1 MLHIFQEIFFNFKTY
16 INHFCHIEFLL
27 IGIIIIHQE
36 NKNDK
41 EISQKEGEN
50 VPQKRAHKGAQVI
63 AIIIAVLLL
72 CVAGFCAYLLIHNR
86 QQKAEQKEMFATIA
100 EKVDAAESE
109 LGDLEQIGN
118 AEDKRVAQL
127 LEVYRELHGY
137 NADFV
142 GWIRVPG
149 TEINYPVMQS
159 PDESNF
165 YLRRN
170 FEKEY
175 SNLGTPYLQEN
186 CDIRTCDNLIIYGH
200 HMLDGGMFSD
210 LELYKKEAFFE
221 QHKYVRFD
229 TLDEL
234 GLYEV
239 MAVVITTAYQADSFQ
254 YYNYV
259 ESNELTFN
267 TYVNECKQRAL
278 YDTGIDAEYGDKLVT
293 LSTCEY
299 SSDNGRL
306 IVVAKKIGGIKK

>member
-1 MLHIFQEIFFNFKTY
+1 MKESMKTG
-16 INHFCHIEFLL
+16 LAL
-27 IGIIIIHQE
+27 
-36 NKNDK
+36 
-41 EISQKEGEN
+41 
-50 VPQKRAHKGAQVI
+50 AL
-63 AIIIAVLLL
+63 AVLLL
-72 CVAGFCAYLLIHNR
+72 LIAGCCAAWLIDDR
-86 QQKAEQKEMFATIA
+86 QEKIEQRELFSSIA

-127 LEVYRELHGY
+127 LDVYRELHGY
-137 NADFV
+137 NSDFV

-159 PDESNF
+159 PDSPNY

-170 FEKEY
+170 FEKAY

-210 LELYKKEAFFE
+210 LELYKKRKFFQ

-259 ESNELTFN
+259 ENNELTFN
-267 TYVNECKQRAL
+267 TYVQECKQRAL
-278 YDTGIDAEYGDKLVT
+278 YDTGIDAEYGDRLIT

>member
-1 MLHIFQEIFFNFKTY
+1 MKESMKTG
-16 INHFCHIEFLL
+16 LAL
-27 IGIIIIHQE
+27 
-36 NKNDK
+36 
-41 EISQKEGEN
+41 
-50 VPQKRAHKGAQVI
+50 AL
-63 AIIIAVLLL
+63 AVLLL
-72 CVAGFCAYLLIHNR
+72 LIAGCCAAWLIDDR
-86 QQKAEQKEMFATIA
+86 QEKIEQRELFSSIA

-127 LEVYRELHGY
+127 LEVYGELHGY
-137 NADFV
+137 NSDFV

-159 PDESNF
+159 PDSPNY

-170 FEKEY
+170 FEKAY

-186 CDIRTCDNLIIYGH
+186 CDIRTCDNLVIYGH

-210 LELYKKEAFFE
+210 LELYKQKAFWE
-221 QHKYVRFD
+221 NHKYVRFD

-254 YYNYV
+254 YYNYT
-259 ESNELTFN
+259 ENNELTFN

-278 YDTGIDAEYGDKLVT
+278 YDTGIDAEYGDKLIT

>member
-1 MLHIFQEIFFNFKTY
+1 MTALSPTQSLQPLCVGFGWKGKME
-16 INHFCHIEFLL
+16 
-27 IGIIIIHQE
+27 
-36 NKNDK
+36 
-41 EISQKEGEN
+41 EGEN
-50 VPQKRAHKGAQVI
+50 MPQKRTHKGAQII
-63 AIIIAVLLL
+63 AIIIAILLL
-72 CVAGFCAYLLIHNR
+72 CVAGFCAYLLIDNQ
-86 QQKAEQKEMFATIA
+86 QQKAEQKELFATIA
-100 EKVDAAESE
+100 EKVDAAENE
-109 LGDLEQIGN
+109 LGDLEQISTV
-118 AEDKRVAQL
+118 EDKRVAQL
-127 LEVYRELHGY
+127 LEVYGELHNY
-137 NADFV
+137 NSDFV

-159 PDESNF
+159 PDSPNY

-170 FEKEY
+170 FEKAY

-210 LELYKKEAFFE
+210 LELYKKRKFFQ

-239 MAVVITTAYQADSFQ
+239 MAVVITTAYQSDSFQ
-254 YYNYV
+254 YYNYI
-259 ESNELTFN
+259 ENNELTFN
-267 TYVNECKQRAL
+267 TYVQECKQRAL
-278 YDTGIDAEYGDKLVT
+278 YDTGMDAEYGDKLVT

-299 SSDNGRL
+299 SNDNGRL

>member
-1 MLHIFQEIFFNFKTY
+1 ME
-16 INHFCHIEFLL
+16 
-27 IGIIIIHQE
+27 
-36 NKNDK
+36 
-41 EISQKEGEN
+41 EGEN
-50 VPQKRAHKGAQVI
+50 MPQKRTHKGAQII
-63 AIIIAVLLL
+63 AIIIAILLL
-72 CVAGFCAYLLIHNR
+72 CVAGFCAYLLIDNQ
-86 QQKAEQKEMFATIA
+86 QQKAEQKELFATIA
-100 EKVDAAESE
+100 EKVDAAENE
-109 LGDLEQIGN
+109 LGDLEQISTV
-118 AEDKRVAQL
+118 EDKRVAQL
-127 LEVYRELHGY
+127 LEVYRELHSY
-137 NADFV
+137 NSDFV

-159 PDESNF
+159 PDSPNY

-210 LELYKKEAFFE
+210 LELYKQKAFWE
-221 QHKYVRFD
+221 NHKYVRFD

-254 YYNYV
+254 YYNYI
-259 ESNELTFN
+259 ENNELTFN
-267 TYVNECKQRAL
+267 TYVQECKQRAL

-299 SSDNGRL
+299 SNDNGRL

>member
-1 MLHIFQEIFFNFKTY
+1 M
-16 INHFCHIEFLL
+16 
-27 IGIIIIHQE
+27 
-36 NKNDK
+36 
-41 EISQKEGEN
+41 
-50 VPQKRAHKGAQVI
+50 PQKRTYKGAQVI
-63 AIIIAVLLL
+63 AIIIAILLL
-72 CVAGFCAYLLIHNR
+72 CVAGFCAYLLIHNQ

-109 LGDLEQIGN
+109 LGDLEQISN
-118 AEDKRVAQL
+118 ADEAQL

-137 NADFV
+137 NSDFV

-159 PDESNF
+159 PDELNF

-186 CDIRTCDNLIIYGH
+186 CDIRTCDNLIIYSH

-210 LELYKKEAFFE
+210 LELYKKRKFFQ

-234 GLYEV
+234 GLYEI
-239 MAVVITTAYQADSFQ
+239 MAVVITTAYQSDSFQ
-254 YYNYV
+254 YYNYI
-259 ESNELTFN
+259 ENNELTFN
-267 TYVNECKQRAL
+267 TYVQECKQRAL

-299 SSDNGRL
+299 SNDNGRL
-306 IVVAKKIGGIKK
+306 IVVAKKIGGIKKRANAKIPSSLSVLSL

>member
-1 MLHIFQEIFFNFKTY
+1 M
-16 INHFCHIEFLL
+16 
-27 IGIIIIHQE
+27 
-36 NKNDK
+36 
-41 EISQKEGEN
+41 
-50 VPQKRAHKGAQVI
+50 PQKRTYKGAQVI
-63 AIIIAVLLL
+63 AIIIAILLL
-72 CVAGFCAYLLIHNR
+72 CVAGFCAYLLIDNR
-86 QQKAEQKEMFATIA
+86 QQKIEQKELFATIA

-109 LGDLEQIGN
+109 LGDLEQISTV
-118 AEDKRVAQL
+118 EDKRAAQL
-127 LEVYRELHGY
+127 LEVYGKLHDY
-137 NADFV
+137 NLDFV

-159 PDESNF
+159 PNNPNF
-165 YLRRN
+165 YLRHN

-210 LELYKKEAFFE
+210 LELYKKKEFFE

-254 YYNYV
+254 YYNYI
-259 ESNELTFN
+259 ENNELTFN
-267 TYVNECKQRAL
+267 TYVQECKQHAL
-278 YDTGIDAEYGDKLVT
+278 YDTGIDAEYGDKLIT

-306 IVVAKKIGGIKK
+306 IVVAKKIGGVKK

>member
-1 MLHIFQEIFFNFKTY
+1 MAALSPTQSLQPLCVGFGWKGK
-16 INHFCHIEFLL
+16 IE
-27 IGIIIIHQE
+27 
-36 NKNDK
+36 
-41 EISQKEGEN
+41 EGEN
-50 VPQKRAHKGAQVI
+50 MPQMRAHKGAQVI

-72 CVAGFCAYLLIHNR
+72 CVAGFCAYLLIDNQ

-118 AEDKRVAQL
+118 AAQL

-159 PDESNF
+159 PDEPNF

-170 FEKEY
+170 FEKAY

-210 LELYKKEAFFE
+210 LELYKQKAFWE
-221 QHKYVRFD
+221 NHKYVRFD

-254 YYNYV
+254 YYNYI
-259 ESNELTFN
+259 ENNELTFN
-267 TYVNECKQRAL
+267 TYVQECKQRAL

-299 SSDNGRL
+299 SNDNGRL

>member
-1 MLHIFQEIFFNFKTY
+1 M
-16 INHFCHIEFLL
+16 
-27 IGIIIIHQE
+27 
-36 NKNDK
+36 
-41 EISQKEGEN
+41 
-50 VPQKRAHKGAQVI
+50 PQKRTHKGAQII
-63 AIIIAVLLL
+63 AIIIAILLL
-72 CVAGFCAYLLIHNR
+72 CVAGFCAYLLIDNQ
-86 QQKAEQKEMFATIA
+86 QQKAEQKELFATIA
-100 EKVDAAESE
+100 EKVDAAENE
-109 LGDLEQIGN
+109 LGDLEQISTV
-118 AEDKRVAQL
+118 EDKRVAQL
-127 LEVYRELHGY
+127 LEVYGELHNY
-137 NADFV
+137 NSDFV

-210 LELYKKEAFFE
+210 LELYKKRKFFQ

-234 GLYEV
+234 GLYEI
-239 MAVVITTAYQADSFQ
+239 MAVVITTAYQSDSFQ
-254 YYNYV
+254 YYNYI

-267 TYVNECKQRAL
+267 TYVQECKQRAL
-278 YDTGIDAEYGDKLVT
+278 YPIITSTFSVSGMKWDKIYSLALRPMEEEMSNFLWVSKIASQFKILNSPLVRCIT
-293 LSTCEY
+293 FKPFKCKTYLLAYPSF
-299 SSDNGRL
+299 
-306 IVVAKKIGGIKK
+306 

>member
-1 MLHIFQEIFFNFKTY
+1 MSRGQM
-16 INHFCHIEFLL
+16 
-27 IGIIIIHQE
+27 
-36 NKNDK
+36 
-41 EISQKEGEN
+41 
-50 VPQKRAHKGAQVI
+50 HKGAQII
-63 AIIIAVLLL
+63 AIIIAILLL
-72 CVAGFCAYLLIHNR
+72 CVAGFCAYLLIDNR
-86 QQKAEQKEMFATIA
+86 QQKIEQRELFATIA

-118 AEDKRVAQL
+118 TEDKRVAQL
-127 LEVYRELHGY
+127 LEVYEELHDY
-137 NADFV
+137 NPDFV

-159 PDESNF
+159 PNEPNF

-200 HMLDGGMFSD
+200 HMLDSGMFSD
-210 LELYKKEAFFE
+210 LELYKQKAFWE
-221 QHKYVRFD
+221 NHKYVRFD

-234 GLYEV
+234 GLYEI

-259 ESNELTFN
+259 ESNKLTFN

-278 YDTGIDAEYGDKLVT
+278 YDTGIDAEYGDKLIT

>member
-1 MLHIFQEIFFNFKTY
+1 M
-16 INHFCHIEFLL
+16 
-27 IGIIIIHQE
+27 
-36 NKNDK
+36 
-41 EISQKEGEN
+41 
-50 VPQKRAHKGAQVI
+50 
-63 AIIIAVLLL
+63 
-72 CVAGFCAYLLIHNR
+72 
-86 QQKAEQKEMFATIA
+86 
-100 EKVDAAESE
+100 
-109 LGDLEQIGN
+109 
-118 AEDKRVAQL
+118 
-127 LEVYRELHGY
+127 
-137 NADFV
+137 
-142 GWIRVPG
+142 PG

-210 LELYKKEAFFE
+210 LELYKKRKFFQ

-234 GLYEV
+234 GLYEI
-239 MAVVITTAYQADSFQ
+239 MAVVITTAYQSDSFQ
-254 YYNYV
+254 YYNYI

-267 TYVNECKQRAL
+267 TYVQECKQRAL
-278 YDTGIDAEYGDKLVT
+278 YDTGIDAEYGEKLVT

-299 SSDNGRL
+299 SNDNGRL

>member
-1 MLHIFQEIFFNFKTY
+1 M
-16 INHFCHIEFLL
+16 
-27 IGIIIIHQE
+27 
-36 NKNDK
+36 
-41 EISQKEGEN
+41 
-50 VPQKRAHKGAQVI
+50 PQKRTYKGTQVI
-63 AIIIAVLLL
+63 AIIIAILLL
-72 CVAGFCAYLLIHNR
+72 CVAGFCAYLLIHNQ

-109 LGDLEQIGN
+109 LGDLEQISN
-118 AEDKRVAQL
+118 ADEAQL

-137 NADFV
+137 NSDFV

-159 PDESNF
+159 PDELNF

-186 CDIRTCDNLIIYGH
+186 CDIRTCDNLIIYSH

-210 LELYKKEAFFE
+210 LELYKKRKFFQ

-234 GLYEV
+234 GLYEI
-239 MAVVITTAYQADSFQ
+239 MAVVITTAYQSDSFQ
-254 YYNYV
+254 YYNYI
-259 ESNELTFN
+259 ENNELTFN
-267 TYVNECKQRAL
+267 TYVQECKQRAL

-299 SSDNGRL
+299 SNDNGRL
-306 IVVAKKIGGIKK
+306 IVVAKKIGGIKKRANAKIPSSLSVLSL

>member
-1 MLHIFQEIFFNFKTY
+1 MAALSPTQSLQPLCVGFGWKGK
-16 INHFCHIEFLL
+16 IE
-27 IGIIIIHQE
+27 
-36 NKNDK
+36 
-41 EISQKEGEN
+41 EGEN
-50 VPQKRAHKGAQVI
+50 MPQMRAHKGAQVI

-72 CVAGFCAYLLIHNR
+72 CVAGFCAYLLIHNQ

-118 AEDKRVAQL
+118 AAQL

-159 PDESNF
+159 PDEPNF

-170 FEKEY
+170 FEKAY

-210 LELYKKEAFFE
+210 LELYKQKAFWE
-221 QHKYVRFD
+221 NHKYMRFD

-239 MAVVITTAYQADSFQ
+239 MAVVITTAYQSDSFQ

-259 ESNELTFN
+259 ENNELIFN
-267 TYVNECKQRAL
+267 TYVQECKQRAL
-278 YDTGIDAEYGDKLVT
+278 YDTGMDAEYGDKLVT

>member
-1 MLHIFQEIFFNFKTY
+1 M
-16 INHFCHIEFLL
+16 
-27 IGIIIIHQE
+27 
-36 NKNDK
+36 
-41 EISQKEGEN
+41 
-50 VPQKRAHKGAQVI
+50 PQKRTHKGAQII
-63 AIIIAVLLL
+63 AIIIAILLL
-72 CVAGFCAYLLIHNR
+72 CVAGFCAYLLIHNQ
-86 QQKAEQKEMFATIA
+86 QQKAEQRELFATIA

-109 LGDLEQIGN
+109 LGDLEQISN
-118 AEDKRVAQL
+118 ADEAQL
-127 LEVYRELHGY
+127 LGVYRELHGY
-137 NADFV
+137 NSDFV

-159 PDESNF
+159 PDSPNY

-170 FEKEY
+170 FEKAY

-210 LELYKKEAFFE
+210 LEVYKKRKFFQ

-239 MAVVITTAYQADSFQ
+239 MAVIITTAYQADSFQ

-267 TYVNECKQRAL
+267 TYVQECKQRAL
-278 YDTGIDAEYGDKLVT
+278 YDTGMDAEYGDKLIT

>member
-1 MLHIFQEIFFNFKTY
+1 MAALSPTQSLQPLCVGFGWKGK
-16 INHFCHIEFLL
+16 IE
-27 IGIIIIHQE
+27 
-36 NKNDK
+36 
-41 EISQKEGEN
+41 EGEN
-50 VPQKRAHKGAQVI
+50 MPQMRAHKGAQVI

-72 CVAGFCAYLLIHNR
+72 CVAGFCAYLLIHNQ

-118 AEDKRVAQL
+118 AAQL

-159 PDESNF
+159 PDEPNF

-170 FEKEY
+170 FEKAY

-210 LELYKKEAFFE
+210 LELYKQKAFWE
-221 QHKYVRFD
+221 NHKYVRFD

-259 ESNELTFN
+259 ENNELTFN

-278 YDTGIDAEYGDKLVT
+278 YDTGMDAEYGDKLVT

>member
-1 MLHIFQEIFFNFKTY
+1 M
-16 INHFCHIEFLL
+16 
-27 IGIIIIHQE
+27 
-36 NKNDK
+36 
-41 EISQKEGEN
+41 
-50 VPQKRAHKGAQVI
+50 PQKRTHKGAQII
-63 AIIIAVLLL
+63 AIIIAILLL
-72 CVAGFCAYLLIHNR
+72 CVAGFCAYLLIDNQ
-86 QQKAEQKEMFATIA
+86 QQKAEQKELFATIA
-100 EKVDAAESE
+100 EKVDAAENE
-109 LGDLEQIGN
+109 LGDLEQISTV
-118 AEDKRVAQL
+118 EDKRVAQL
-127 LEVYRELHGY
+127 LEVYGELHNY
-137 NADFV
+137 NSDFV

-159 PDESNF
+159 PDELNF

-170 FEKEY
+170 FEKAY

-210 LELYKKEAFFE
+210 LELYKQKAFWE
-221 QHKYVRFD
+221 NHKYVRFD

-254 YYNYV
+254 YYNYI
-259 ESNELTFN
+259 ENNELTFN
-267 TYVNECKQRAL
+267 TYVQECKQRAL
-278 YDTGIDAEYGDKLVT
+278 YDTGMDAEYGDKLVT

-299 SSDNGRL
+299 SNDNGRL